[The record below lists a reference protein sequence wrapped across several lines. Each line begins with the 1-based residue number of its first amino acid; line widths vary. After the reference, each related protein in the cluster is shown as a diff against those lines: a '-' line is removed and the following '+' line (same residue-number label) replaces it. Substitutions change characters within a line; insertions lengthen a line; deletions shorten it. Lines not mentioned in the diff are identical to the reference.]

1 MGWRWCNWEMI
12 RLPNPIVYHH
22 SFLLRDLIDFFDI
35 DHRNINIFFVIWVL
49 IFAIF
54 CWRNYLFYRL
64 NTFITILSLVTTVLS
79 PSLWG
84 IFLNM
89 NLRFNELR
97 LKVYSHII
105 TIIFPKCIKVIQPI
119 CPYLSYYIRKTV
131 WILWHSCAKPT
142 YINKIVNHLLF
153 PFLFLTLR

>member
-1 MGWRWCNWEMI
+1 MI
-12 RLPNPIVYHH
+12 WLPNSIVYHH
-22 SFLLRDLIDFFDI
+22 SFLLRDLIDLFDI
-35 DHRNINIFFVIWVL
+35 DHRNINIFFVIEVL

-54 CWRNYLFYRL
+54 CWRNYLFYGL

-79 PSLWG
+79 LSLWG

-89 NLRFNELR
+89 NLRFDKLR

-105 TIIFPKCIKVIQPI
+105 AIIFPKWIKIIQPI
-119 CPYLSYYIRKTV
+119 CPYFSYYKWKIV
-131 WILWHSCAKPT
+131 WILWNSCAKST

-153 PFLFLTLR
+153 PFLFLVLR